1 MSQEHENPNPDTP
14 VSDGIHPEAA
24 PFEPGYQPGTLPQ
37 INVPDL
43 AEDAKGLSAEA
54 LANVPTLTEL
64 VEPDPVLEDVPVAP
78 AEIVE
83 PSDLSEAPMV
93 PESTEA
99 LACSAESDA
108 SVQDEPAQDE
118 PAQADTWGEQLQVRI
133 GKLNDD
139 IHTLNVRLDRLEE
152 RNKTKV

>member
-1 MSQEHENPNPDTP
+1 MSQEHEKTSTDTQ

-37 INVPDL
+37 LNVPDL
-43 AEDAKGLSAEA
+43 AEDAQGLTAEA

-64 VEPDPVLEDVPVAP
+64 FEPEAAP
-78 AEIVE
+78 AEVAHDEAAEVLE
-83 PSDLSEAPMV
+83 PSEPVETPVGIEA
-93 PESTEA
+93 
-99 LACSAESDA
+99 AES
-108 SVQDEPAQDE
+108 SSPEEPETPAQDE
-118 PAQADTWGEQLQVRI
+118 PAQADTWGEHLQVRM
-133 GKLNDD
+133 GKLTDD

>member
-1 MSQEHENPNPDTP
+1 MSQEHEKTSTGTQ

-37 INVPDL
+37 LNVPDL
-43 AEDAKGLSAEA
+43 AEDAQGLTAEA

-64 VEPDPVLEDVPVAP
+64 VEPEVAP
-78 AEIVE
+78 AEVTHDEVAEVLE
-83 PSDLSEAPMV
+83 PSEPSEMAVAIEAAQASSPEEAEAPAQA
-93 PESTEA
+93 EA
-99 LACSAESDA
+99 
-108 SVQDEPAQDE
+108 
-118 PAQADTWGEQLQVRI
+118 AQADTWGEQLQARM
-133 GKLNDD
+133 GKLTDD